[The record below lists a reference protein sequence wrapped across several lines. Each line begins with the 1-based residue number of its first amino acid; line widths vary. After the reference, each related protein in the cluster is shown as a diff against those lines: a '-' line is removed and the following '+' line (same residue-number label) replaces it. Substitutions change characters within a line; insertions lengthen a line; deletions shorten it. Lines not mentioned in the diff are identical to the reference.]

1 MADIKAIFIDRDGTI
16 GGDTTIHYPGSFTLF
31 PFTKAALQKL
41 KAKNIKI
48 FSFTNQPGIADG
60 IATEADFVQELE
72 SFGFDDIY
80 VCPHKHGDGCECR
93 KPSTGMLMKAAE
105 KHGLD
110 LTHCAVVGDRWTDIV
125 AGAKVN
131 ATTIL
136 VRTGAGYDALHTYR
150 DKWAHIEPNYIAD
163 NFEDA
168 TNWVLN
174 QL

>member
-1 MADIKAIFIDRDGTI
+1 MTNIQAIFIDRDGTI
-16 GGDTTIHYPGSFTLF
+16 GGDTTIHYPIIYIISFYKSIT
-31 PFTKAALQKL
+31 AKL
-41 KAKNIKI
+41 KANHIK
-48 FSFTNQPGIADG
+48 FSLSQINRYRGWDSDYSRFFTRIK
-60 IATEADFVQELE
+60 

-80 VCPHKHGDGCECR
+80 VCPHKHSDGCECR
-93 KPSTGMLMKAAE
+93 KPSTGMLLQAAE

-110 LTHCAVVGDRWTDIV
+110 LTQCAVIGDRWTDIV

-150 DKWAHIEPNYIAD
+150 DKWAHIEPSYIAE

>member
-1 MADIKAIFIDRDGTI
+1 MDLF
-16 GGDTTIHYPGSFTLF
+16 LF
-31 PFTKAALQKL
+31 PFTKTSLQKL

-60 IATEADFVQELE
+60 IATVADFVQELE
-72 SFGFDDIY
+72 GFGFDDIY

-93 KPSTGMLMKAAE
+93 KPVQACRLKQRK
-105 KHGLD
+105 KHGLN
-110 LTHCAVVGDRWTDIV
+110 LTQCAVVGDRWTDIV

>member
-1 MADIKAIFIDRDGTI
+1 MERTITMANIQAIFIDRDGTI

-31 PFTKAALQKL
+31 PFTKASLQKL
-41 KAKNIKI
+41 KANHIKI

-60 IATEADFVQELE
+60 IATIADFSQELK

-80 VCPHKHGDGCECR
+80 VCPHKHSDGCECR
-93 KPSTGMLMKAAE
+93 KPSTGMLLQAAE

-110 LTHCAVVGDRWTDIV
+110 LTQCAVIGDRWTDIV

-150 DKWAHIEPNYIAD
+150 DK
-163 NFEDA
+163 
-168 TNWVLN
+168 
-174 QL
+174 

>member
-1 MADIKAIFIDRDGTI
+1 MNAVNQVQACCLKQ
-16 GGDTTIHYPGSFTLF
+16 
-31 PFTKAALQKL
+31 QK
-41 KAKNIKI
+41 
-48 FSFTNQPGIADG
+48 
-60 IATEADFVQELE
+60 
-72 SFGFDDIY
+72 
-80 VCPHKHGDGCECR
+80 
-93 KPSTGMLMKAAE
+93 
-105 KHGLD
+105 KHGLN
-110 LTHCAVVGDRWTDIV
+110 LTQCAVVGDRWTDIV

>member
-1 MADIKAIFIDRDGTI
+1 MIFMYVLINTVMVVN
-16 GGDTTIHYPGSFTLF
+16 
-31 PFTKAALQKL
+31 AVNQVQACCL
-41 KAKNIKI
+41 K
-48 FSFTNQPGIADG
+48 Q
-60 IATEADFVQELE
+60 Q
-72 SFGFDDIY
+72 
-80 VCPHKHGDGCECR
+80 
-93 KPSTGMLMKAAE
+93 

-110 LTHCAVVGDRWTDIV
+110 LTQCAVVGDRWTDIV